1 MILSK
6 KSSLEVNKDVEK
18 YTKLRETKKKKISK

>member
-18 YTKLRETKKKKISK
+18 YIKLRETKKKNK